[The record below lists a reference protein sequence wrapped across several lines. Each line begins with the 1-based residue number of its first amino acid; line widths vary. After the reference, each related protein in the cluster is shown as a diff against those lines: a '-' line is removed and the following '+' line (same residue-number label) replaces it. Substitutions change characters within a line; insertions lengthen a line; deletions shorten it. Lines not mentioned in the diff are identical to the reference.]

1 VKPLL
6 PVAALFILMNPQ
18 TSKQSRDQQERSAA
32 QFSWVV
38 STLKLS
44 VPPDDVLSMKCIL
57 SFALVYAATAFA
69 ASRAETTTYVDGNL
83 AGVSP
88 NTGGTLLFSDEK
100 AMYFR
105 TGLATVSVPYS
116 AITRSE
122 LGATREISHG
132 APIYKVWARHKKTE
146 TQFLT
151 VEFKGEEGD
160 AKTMTLELAQA
171 SAPAV
176 LATIQDHRSAK
187 ETTEVASAAPAPA
200 PEAAPVRQEKA
211 PKPAPTPAST
221 AGNSPAVNPNDAGSK
236 ATPPTKAGSS
246 WWGDDIWKTTR
257 NAGTWTKP
265 TGTNAPEE

>member
-1 VKPLL
+1 
-6 PVAALFILMNPQ
+6 
-18 TSKQSRDQQERSAA
+18 
-32 QFSWVV
+32 
-38 STLKLS
+38 
-44 VPPDDVLSMKCIL
+44 MKCIL
-57 SFALVYAATAFA
+57 SFALVCAATAFA

-83 AGVSP
+83 TGVSP

-122 LGATREISHG
+122 LGATRETSHG

-151 VEFKGEEGD
+151 VEFKSEEGE
-160 AKTMTLELAQA
+160 ATTMTLELAQA

-176 LATIQDHRSAK
+176 LATIQDRRGK
-187 ETTEVASAAPAPA
+187 TDTTEVASAKPEPAPAPVAAPAPVKQETAAKSAPAPA
-200 PEAAPVRQEKA
+200 
-211 PKPAPTPAST
+211 
-221 AGNSPAVNPNDAGSK
+221 AVAKNTKDAGDK
-236 ATPPTKAGSS
+236 ASPPTKAGSD

-265 TGTNAPEE
+265 AGTNAPEE

>member
-1 VKPLL
+1 
-6 PVAALFILMNPQ
+6 
-18 TSKQSRDQQERSAA
+18 
-32 QFSWVV
+32 
-38 STLKLS
+38 
-44 VPPDDVLSMKCIL
+44 MKCIL
-57 SFALVYAATAFA
+57 SLALVCFGVTCAVTASA

-83 AGVSP
+83 TGVSP

-151 VEFKGEEGD
+151 VEFKSEEGE

-200 PEAAPVRQEKA
+200 PETAPVKQEKA
-211 PKPAPTPAST
+211 PKPAPTPATT
-221 AGNSPAVNPNDAGSK
+221 ASNNPAVNPNDAANK
-236 ATPPTKAGSS
+236 ATPPTKPGSN

-257 NAGTWTKP
+257 NASTWTKP

>member
-1 VKPLL
+1 
-6 PVAALFILMNPQ
+6 
-18 TSKQSRDQQERSAA
+18 
-32 QFSWVV
+32 
-38 STLKLS
+38 
-44 VPPDDVLSMKCIL
+44 MKCIF
-57 SFALVYAATAFA
+57 SVALVCFGVTCAVTASA

-83 AGVSP
+83 TGVSP

-100 AMYFR
+100 AMSFR

-151 VEFKGEEGD
+151 VEFKSEEGE

-171 SAPAV
+171 SAPSV

-187 ETTEVASAAPAPA
+187 EATEVASAS
-200 PEAAPVRQEKA
+200 PEAAPVTQEKVVRRA
-211 PKPAPTPAST
+211 PATTASNTPAVT
-221 AGNSPAVNPNDAGSK
+221 PNDAAAK

-257 NAGTWTKP
+257 NASTWAKP